1 MTLLESKIK
10 AFLKD
15 YNTIQFEERD
25 GKYHYELSHNLYDPY
40 NEDKLSNDQINEI
53 LISDNPIET
62 LNNKVIDAYNES
74 YNDIIE
80 MFVNDFKT
88 SKYGYTEKCED
99 IVQWFYNNV
108 IINYPVEHYLNQ
120 KVCTN
125 IFLDTG
131 DKANEYEDNDIYP
144 SGSGRYDELY
154 DISDKSSVLWLAEQQ
169 GYSKD
174 DFLDVFETKC
184 RRTKSGLLYDLYQE
198 LLSSYNGGC
207 VAILTEM
214 TLQQLID
221 INYEKDNY
229 TFGVVTI
236 DKNTSVGL
244 YDYANGGGGP
254 FDITLE
260 KDLEIP
266 ICYIGECLADST
278 VGSIQN
284 YTLASVYDTNEAF
297 WQYGKIEPQIFIPD
311 MDKLAYFDIFCWQG
325 ISPNSRVL
333 DHVYFNPD
341 ANSGCQF
348 VYDIIHNT
356 EVVKAIEQSKDYREF
371 FDIINNCERK
381 TEVTDIDELPLFKEI
396 YYKYCLK
403 QNTSWYYGANEE
415 TYQKLCKAFVKQPE
429 VVIDKSI
436 LQTDETF
443 RYMLLDR
450 MRADCD
456 YYIGNGNGHNKYL
469 WGGDVKTQIAYMRA
483 LYNSF
488 PNDKKPEWLSF
499 DDIDDYE
506 LKMLDKTFEKETEKN
521 A

>member
-15 YNTIQFEERD
+15 YEDIVIREKD
-25 GKYHYELSHNLYDPY
+25 GKYYYDLSCDVDD
-40 NEDKLSNDQINEI
+40 ELSNDQINEI

-62 LNNKVIDAYNES
+62 LYRKIRDVYYQSFYD
-74 YNDIIE
+74 
-80 MFVNDFKT
+80 FVLNLSTNFKK
-88 SKYGYTEKCED
+88 SKYGYTEKLGNALD
-99 IVQWFYNNV
+99 WFYNNV
-108 IINYPVEHYLNQ
+108 ILDYPKLAEHFLKQ

-131 DKANEYEDNDIYP
+131 DKANGYEDNDIYP
-144 SGSGRYDELY
+144 SGYGEYDELEN
-154 DISDKSSVLWLAEQQ
+154 ISEKSSVLWLANQQ

-184 RRTKSGLLYDLYQE
+184 RRTKSGLLYDLYNE
-198 LLSSYNGGC
+198 LLNSYNGGC
-207 VAILTEM
+207 VAVLTEM
-214 TLQQLID
+214 TLQQMID
-221 INYEKDNY
+221 INDAKNDNIAG
-229 TFGVVTI
+229 FITI
-236 DKNTSVGL
+236 DKNASVGL

-260 KDLEIP
+260 KDLDIP

-284 YTLASVYDTNEAF
+284 YTLASVYGTCDAF
-297 WQYGKIEPQIFIPD
+297 WQRGKKEPQIFIPD
-311 MDKLAYFDIFCWQG
+311 MDKLANFDIFTWRDT
-325 ISPNSRVL
+325 SPNNRVL
-333 DHVYFNPD
+333 EHVYFNPD
-341 ANSGCQF
+341 ANSGFQF
-348 VYDIIHNT
+348 VYDIVQDT
-356 EVVKAIEQSKDYREF
+356 EVVNAIEQSKDCKEF
-371 FDIINNCERK
+371 FDIINNCERE
-381 TEVTDIDELPLFKEI
+381 TELTDIDEEDLFKEI

-403 QNTSWYYGANEE
+403 QNSSWYYGTNEE
-415 TYQKLCKAFVKQPE
+415 TYQKLCKAFVKSPE

-450 MRADCD
+450 MRIDCN
-456 YYIGNGNGHNKYL
+456 YYLGNGDGHNKYL

-483 LYNSF
+483 LYDSF
-488 PNDKKPEWLSF
+488 PNDKKPEWLSIE
-499 DDIDDYE
+499 DIDNYQKE
-506 LKMLDKTFEKETEKN
+506 MIEKETEKN

>member
-1 MTLLESKIK
+1 MTLLEIKIN
-10 AFLKD
+10 AFLTD
-15 YNTIQFEERD
+15 YNTIQFDEKD
-25 GKYHYELSHNLYDPY
+25 SKYHYELSHNLYDPY
-40 NEDKLSNDQINEI
+40 NEDKLNNDQINEI
-53 LISDNPIET
+53 LISDDPIES
-62 LNNKVIDAYNES
+62 LNNKVKEAYEEYS
-74 YNDIIE
+74 CDVIE
-80 MFVNDFKT
+80 TFVNDFKA

-99 IVQWFYNNV
+99 IVQWFYDNV
-108 IINYPVEHYLNQ
+108 IINYPVEHYLKQ

-131 DKANEYEDNDIYP
+131 DKANGYTDNDIYP
-144 SGSGRYDELY
+144 SGYGEYDELEN
-154 DISDKSSVLWLAEQQ
+154 ISEKSSVLWLANQQ

-198 LLSSYNGGC
+198 LLNSYNGGC
-207 VAILTEM
+207 VAVLTEM

-221 INYEKDNY
+221 INDAKNNNIA
-229 TFGVVTI
+229 GVVTI

-284 YTLASVYDTNEAF
+284 YTLASVYGTCDAF
-297 WQYGKIEPQIFIPD
+297 WQRGKKEPQIFTPD
-311 MDKLAYFDIFCWQG
+311 MDKLANFDIFTWRST
-325 ISPNSRVL
+325 SPYNRVL
-333 DHVYFNPD
+333 EHVYFNPD
-341 ANSGCQF
+341 ANSGFQF
-348 VYDIIHNT
+348 VYDIVQDT
-356 EVVKAIEQSKDYREF
+356 EVVKAIEQSKDCKEF
-371 FDIINNCERK
+371 FDIINNCERE
-381 TEVTDIDELPLFKEI
+381 TELTDIDEEDLFKEI

-403 QNTSWYYGANEE
+403 QNSSWYYGANEE

-450 MRADCD
+450 MNIDC
-456 YYIGNGNGHNKYL
+456 YYYLGNGDGHNKYL

-483 LYNSF
+483 LYDSF
-488 PNDKKPEWLSF
+488 PNDKKPEWLSIE
-499 DDIDDYE
+499 DIDNYQKE
-506 LKMLDKTFEKETEKN
+506 MIEKETEKN